1 MLEILNPVSG
11 NKNTIKAYDMMF
23 ISYIYDPES
32 GFWIRMMK
40 NVFKIQFLGRDRD
53 HEEE

>member
-32 GFWIRMMK
+32 GFWIRINPM
-40 NVFKIQFLGRDRD
+40 LCRDRD
-53 HEEE
+53 LEEE